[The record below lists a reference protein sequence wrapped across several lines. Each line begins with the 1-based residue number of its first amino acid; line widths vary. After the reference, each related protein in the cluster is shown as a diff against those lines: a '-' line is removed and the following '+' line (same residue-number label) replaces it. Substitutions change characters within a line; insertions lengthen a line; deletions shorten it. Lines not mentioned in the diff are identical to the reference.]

1 MGKDTINMVSVII
14 PVYNGEQY
22 IPRCLDTLFSLGGSG
37 MEVIAVND
45 GSRDASSAILHEY
58 ASRYPA
64 LKVIDQENSGA
75 ARARRKGIEAATGD
89 YIGFL
94 DIDDCAEPDMYEKMG
109 EKAMQTGADIVFCDY
124 VTEYP
129 TSSRVVKNRFDQGQT
144 FPLRGVEAMRYMQRR
159 QAIFSFPWNK
169 IYRAELLRSVEFPEG
184 NFVGE
189 DYNML
194 LQLFEKTDKIEY
206 LELVG
211 YHYAMT
217 DNSASRSGYSEST
230 LRAYRHYQEDYEIV
244 CRLHPDMK
252 RDVTNYLIIEYMACV
267 IAMGRNKT
275 YNRDMIREIKRFV
288 RRGLWG
294 FLTAGYVSLTMKGS
308 AVALLL
314 SYRLLIAVYRLIA

>member
-1 MGKDTINMVSVII
+1 MVSVII
-14 PVYNGEQY
+14 PVYNGEKY
-22 IPRCLDTLFSLGGSG
+22 ISHCLDTLFSLGCEG

-45 GSRDASSAILHEY
+45 GSRDGSSALLHEY
-58 ASRYPA
+58 AEKYSA

-89 YIGFL
+89 FIGFL
-94 DIDDCAEPDMYEKMG
+94 DIDDCAEPDMYKKMW
-109 EKAMQTGADIVFCDY
+109 EKAIQTDADIVFCDY

-129 TSSRVVKNRFDQGQT
+129 SSSRIVKNRFDKGQT

-206 LELVG
+206 LDFIG

-230 LRAYRHYQEDYEIV
+230 LRAYRHYQEDYEMV

-252 RDVTNYLIIEYMACV
+252 RDVTNYLIIEYMACI

-275 YNRDMIREIKRFV
+275 YNRDMIRQIKRFV
-288 RRGLWG
+288 RKGLWG

-314 SYRLLIAVYRLIA
+314 SYRLLIFVYRLIG